1 MSSLVGHWLQLCC
14 SPLHTH
20 TCTHLSHTH
29 AAGYKGYGLA
39 MMVEMICGVLGGGP
53 YAHHIREWTMAD
65 KVANL
70 VWTIYKDM
78 VYIYHSLISVPLSFH
93 SSLILVY
100 LSPIP
105 IPPLIFI
112 SSHTH
117 TTQVSFPVYPSL
129 IPIHASIHEV
139 LLTFVF
145 SARHLLHWI
154 RGRLLPTLSHEC
166 APSCKK

>member
-14 SPLHTH
+14 SPLRTH

-53 YAHHIREWTMAD
+53 YAHHVREWTMAD

-78 VYIYHSLISVPLSFH
+78 VYIYQSYFCSTIFPFQSHSCLSQSHSHSTTHFH
-93 SSLILVY
+93 F
-100 LSPIP
+100 IP
-105 IPPLIFI
+105 YP
-112 SSHTH
+112 HH
-117 TTQVSFPVYPSL
+117 PSL
-129 IPIHASIHEV
+129 IPS
-139 LLTFVF
+139 
-145 SARHLLHWI
+145 
-154 RGRLLPTLSHEC
+154 LPKSH
-166 APSCKK
+166 SHYMHQFMRYF